1 MGLYFAASTS
11 HDSTQFRKCFPA
23 LFTGNGGYSA
33 WGPYGQCSK
42 TCGGGKQS
50 RERTCTNPPPS
61 GGGKDCKELGPN
73 TSSREC
79 NNNKCAGKMCYS
91 VLYYSSI
98 TDVLLKTLSGLFGQV
113 LF

>member
-1 MGLYFAASTS
+1 M
-11 HDSTQFRKCFPA
+11 FP
-23 LFTGNGGYSA
+23 LLTGDGGYSE
-33 WGPYGQCSK
+33 WGNYTQCSK

-61 GGGKDCKELGPN
+61 GGGKDCKGLGPS

-79 NNNKCAGKMCYS
+79 NNQKCASKTSYS

-98 TDVLLKTLSGLFGQV
+98 TDVLLKVLSDLFRQV
-113 LF
+113 LSSKAKITSVSFDNSCS